1 MKKPW
6 LSGGNPEC
14 TLNVLAKHDTTLNC
28 NNDSSD
34 LELHLRERL
43 KHVAMLLTVVS
54 ALTGCGTSSGVL
66 DGSSTATLSGG
77 AAHHLAPGDKLKI
90 SVFNEPDLTGD
101 FAVGENGSIA
111 FPLVGELQAAGLGVD
126 EFKANLVE
134 RLQGGFVRNPRV
146 NIDVLNYRPINIT
159 GEVKNAGQYPYR
171 PGMTAQ
177 DVAAIAGGYTYR
189 ANENTLL
196 VTRGA
201 NKDQITVDLRK
212 ANVAIFPGDSIK
224 ISERYF

>member
-1 MKKPW
+1 MMIRM
-6 LSGGNPEC
+6 
-14 TLNVLAKHDTTLNC
+14 
-28 NNDSSD
+28 D
-34 LELHLRERL
+34 LELYLRKRL
-43 KHVAMLLTVVS
+43 KQVAMMLTVA
-54 ALTGCGTSSGVL
+54 ALAGCGMSSGAV
-66 DGSSTATLSGG
+66 DGSTAALSRN

-101 FAVGENGSIA
+101 FAIDENGNIA
-111 FPLVGELQAAGLGVD
+111 FPLVGELKASGLGVD

-146 NIDVLNYRPINIT
+146 NIDVLNYRPINIL

-189 ANENTLL
+189 ANENTIQII
-196 VTRGA
+196 RGTS
-201 NKDQITVDLRK
+201 KTQITVDLRK
-212 ANVAIFPGDSIK
+212 ENIAVFPGDSLK